1 MMAFLDPNYS
11 QLYLIGPI
19 YVIRTSIMN
28 GVGGIKR
35 SILMDCVPK
44 KSRAAWNSFESI
56 TRFTWSGS
64 AFLGGFLVEQYSFKF
79 CFLVTAIIYTLST
92 AIFVLLLAADIPA
105 EKRSLALSGDENIVE
120 DVDLGSKSEYT
131 TLHGNRSVNSAA
143 RYTKL

>member
-1 MMAFLDPNYS
+1 MS
-11 QLYLIGPI
+11 Q
-19 YVIRTSIMN
+19 
-28 GVGGIKR
+28 
-35 SILMDCVPK
+35 K

-92 AIFVLLLAADIPA
+92 AIFFVLLAADIPA
-105 EKRSLALSGDENIVE
+105 EKRSLVLNEDENDVE
-120 DVDLGSKSEYT
+120 DVHLDSKSEYT
-131 TLHGNRSVNSAA
+131 TLQGNRSVNSAA